1 MKEKM
6 LSEGSF
12 FLPFRPILPI
22 HPIKP
27 IKTITPYN

>member
-1 MKEKM
+1 M

-12 FLPFRPILPI
+12 FLPFKPILPI
-22 HPIKP
+22 HTIKP